1 MKRSD
6 RYKENKHYKAKGSN
20 IPHHNTY
27 SQPVSKPKKK
37 KKGIGLLFKLLMPI
51 ILIIGIF
58 IGAMYALSLRADVD
72 ELKSIKDKES
82 FVSAS
87 NMPDY
92 TKGAFIAMEDERF
105 YKHHGFDFKGTSRA
119 LFSTLSDKSVQG
131 GSTITQQV
139 VKNYYYDNEQ
149 SFTRKVKELFV
160 AHRVEKNYDKNEVLS
175 FYMNNIYFGSD
186 QYTVESAANH
196 YFGVTTDK
204 NNPNLP
210 QISVLQSAILAS
222 KINAPSVYD
231 INDMSDNF
239 INRVKTD
246 LEKMKQ
252 QDFITNEQ
260 YENAIQELGV

>member
-1 MKRSD
+1 
-6 RYKENKHYKAKGSN
+6 
-20 IPHHNTY
+20 
-27 SQPVSKPKKK
+27 
-37 KKGIGLLFKLLMPI
+37 
-51 ILIIGIF
+51 
-58 IGAMYALSLRADVD
+58 
-72 ELKSIKDKES
+72 
-82 FVSAS
+82 
-87 NMPDY
+87 
-92 TKGAFIAMEDERF
+92 
-105 YKHHGFDFKGTSRA
+105 
-119 LFSTLSDKSVQG
+119 
-131 GSTITQQV
+131 
-139 VKNYYYDNEQ
+139 
-149 SFTRKVKELFV
+149 
-160 AHRVEKNYDKNEVLS
+160 
-175 FYMNNIYFGSD
+175 MNNIYFGSD